1 MIWQGPQ
8 AHTTAQRMAMVERL
22 VAHIHHQYPQRVTA
36 IGLYGS
42 LGQGKDLPFSDIELF
57 CVLNS
62 GGDDFDY
69 EWIYGTGKAEINFRS
84 QDIFYQ
90 EATTVEDDWALTHG
104 CYVYA
109 KPLHG
114 SDTFFTDLK
123 QRVLSAPNAAFQR
136 AISQIIAHEVYE
148 AMGKV
153 RNLQHGD
160 TVYDFPRLALHM
172 AESGALMLGLWHRHC
187 YTSRARMFAESL
199 TLASRPAGY
208 DALCSEV
215 MTGNLREPLFVI
227 YLLENLWEGIGTR
240 AMTHDID
247 MTVHTTAPF

>member
-8 AHTTAQRMAMVERL
+8 SQTTAQRMAMVDRII
-22 VAHIHHQYPQRVTA
+22 AHIHRQYPQQVTA

-57 CVLNS
+57 CVLNNA
-62 GGDDFDY
+62 DTNFDN
-69 EWIYGTGKAEINFRS
+69 EWIYGVGKAEVNFRS

-90 EATTVEDDWALTHG
+90 EVATIEEDWALTHG

-114 SDTFFTDLK
+114 TEAFFTDLK

-136 AISQIIAHEVYE
+136 ALSQIIAHELYE
-148 AMGKV
+148 NMGKV

-160 TVYDFPRLALHM
+160 TLYDFPRLALHC
-172 AESGALMLGLWHRHC
+172 AEYAALMLGLWHRHC
-187 YTSRARMFAESL
+187 YTSRARLFPESL
-199 TLASRPAGY
+199 SLASRPGGY

-215 MTGNLREPLFVI
+215 MTGNLRDPMFII
-227 YLLENLWEGIGTR
+227 YLLENFWDGIGSW
-240 AMTHDID
+240 AVAHNID
-247 MTVHTTAPF
+247 MTAHTTAPF